1 MAFEL
6 MESKYKV
13 AKLPDNMVSINKS
26 AVSFGDNYAN
36 ILLSNGRVSIY
47 LDKKNNKV
55 GFKPTSETKSSYK
68 VQVDRNSP
76 KRVSIGNGKI
86 AKLVKTGRY
95 PSYMDENGLI
105 VIDVLEI
112 ADQTKASSLVELA

>member
-36 ILLSNGRVSIY
+36 ILLSNGRVCIY
-47 LDKKNNKV
+47 LDKENNKESQIITKLYPHSEDDFKQLASET
-55 GFKPTSETKSSYK
+55 GFKMESYGNLNKISFVAKESPNLVLVLTK
-68 VQVDRNSP
+68 
-76 KRVSIGNGKI
+76 
-86 AKLVKTGRY
+86 
-95 PSYMDENGLI
+95 
-105 VIDVLEI
+105 
-112 ADQTKASSLVELA
+112 